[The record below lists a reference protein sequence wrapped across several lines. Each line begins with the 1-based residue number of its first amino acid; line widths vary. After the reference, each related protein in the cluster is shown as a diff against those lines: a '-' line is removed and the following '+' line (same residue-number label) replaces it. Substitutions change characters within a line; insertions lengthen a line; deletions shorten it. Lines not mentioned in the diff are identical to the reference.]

1 MQQPAEKVL
10 ITGAAGWLG
19 KRLSRLIALREIRPD
34 LVGNLPRSL
43 HVRVLILPNEDASEL
58 QALGVEVIRGDLRN
72 PGDCQR
78 FCEGTKNAVLLH
90 TAGVIHPRR
99 IKEFYEVNTQ
109 GTKNVL
115 AAAVKAELRRA
126 VVVSSN
132 SPFGM
137 NPTMEHRFDESAPY
151 RPYMNY
157 GRSKMQMELVVKET
171 QRAGRMETV
180 VLRAPWFYGPGQP
193 PRQTLFFSMIRA
205 GRAPIVGSGDN
216 LRSMAYIDNLCEAS
230 LLAAFVE
237 RANGQTY
244 WIADKRPYS
253 MNEIIDVV
261 EGLLEREF
269 HMRVAHKRV
278 RLPNVVSTG
287 ATLADH
293 LLQGLGIYNQK
304 IHVLS
309 EMNKTIA
316 CTIKKAET
324 DLGYDPQISLEEGMR
339 RSVADCFA
347 RGMEI

>member
-1 MQQPAEKVL
+1 MREHAEKLL
-10 ITGAAGWLG
+10 ITGAGGWLG
-19 KRLSRLIALREIRPD
+19 KRLTRLIALRGTRPA
-34 LVGNLPRSL
+34 LAANLPRSL
-43 HVRVLILPNEDASEL
+43 SVRVLILPHEDASEL
-58 QALGVEVIRGDLRN
+58 EALGVEISRGDLRN
-72 PGDCQR
+72 AADCKR
-78 FCEGTKNAVLLH
+78 FCEASENAVLLH
-90 TAGVIHPRR
+90 TAGIIHPRR
-99 IKEFYEVNTQ
+99 VREFYEVNTQ
-109 GTKNVL
+109 GTKTLVG
-115 AAAVKAELRRA
+115 AAVEAKLRRA

-132 SPFGM
+132 SPLGM
-137 NPTMEHRFDESAPY
+137 NPATDHRFDESAPY
-151 RPYMNY
+151 HPYMNY
-157 GRSKMQMELVVKET
+157 GRSKMQMELLVREI
-171 QRAGRMETV
+171 QRAGRIETV

-193 PRQTLFFSMIRA
+193 PRQTLFFSMIRV
-205 GRAPIVGSGDN
+205 GKVPIVGSGDN
-216 LRSMAYIDNLCEAS
+216 LRSMVYTDNLCEGL

-237 RANGQTY
+237 HANGQTY

-269 HMRVAHKRV
+269 NMRVAHKRV

-287 ATLADH
+287 ATYADH

-339 RSVADCFA
+339 RSIADCFA